1 MITQVPSLANTQVK
15 NSVLLKNTQ
24 KGSNIKTS
32 AEVQKNPDAVMEA
45 MNFAGAQN
53 KVSFGALNGREMNQA
68 IVKPLNKY
76 ISGLESFGMVKRF
89 NSSFAAKIRNR
100 KLLEMDDEKLL
111 KVIKNDESLKD
122 LYEAIGG
129 RFLTNPQM
137 DMVKSVN
144 ENPQNFTTPISFVD
158 NHNKSMSTMREYLRT
173 YVDEISKAFEER
185 SASAMGDKIRN
196 EKLLELN
203 DEELYKRVMTDNRL
217 AGLFKVMGGSFVQ
230 QDEQGIKKLTHKFED
245 NKTAFR
251 TMRDYFET
259 FVDESAAA
267 NREFPKELDDFSLG
281 VISNLKPSVMDSY
294 FLKDFN
300 QTTFP
305 LMANKV
311 RNGKLTE
318 LADKELYDRVA
329 SDSDLL
335 RLFKALGGS
344 KPEKEELET
353 VEVVKQHPEN
363 FYTPIPFIK
372 KHNRALSAL
381 REYLGT
387 FDGGV
392 REHALTSE
400 LDKVAAR
407 LKENI
412 SSEILNS
419 YFAEKYPATAV
430 REMPKKVFSYKLS
443 TPAKTETPQNLNDYL
458 NSAAYREKVS
468 AEKFAARTSSPMANR
483 VRDEKLLEMSD
494 SRLTETV
501 ENDELLY
508 DMYKSLG
515 GRKLSKSERSALA
528 FLTAN
533 ASNLGSLAKG
543 KGLCNSVLGTKMAN
557 DSALNSLRDYFRSF
571 VYNME
576 SHQGRFFN
584 SLDEAVRNANM
595 L

>member
-1 MITQVPSLANTQVK
+1 MITQVSSLANTQVK

-24 KGSNIKTS
+24 KGSNIITS
-32 AEVQKNPDAVMEA
+32 AEVQKNPDAVMDA

-76 ISGLESFGMVKRF
+76 ISGLESFGMVKRL

-111 KVIKNDESLKD
+111 KVIKDDESLKD

-129 RFLTNPQM
+129 RFLTKPQM

-173 YVDEISKAFEER
+173 YVDEFQEFDPNLMKQMDEVVGKTRGFISPSLLEKSNAKVAAMPEISAKKTFSYVPVEDIKIPETFEER
-185 SASAMGDKIRN
+185 SASAVAGKIRD

-203 DEELYKRVMTDNRL
+203 DEELYNKALNDNRFAEL
-217 AGLFKVMGGSFVQ
+217 YKAMGGKFIQPKQ
-230 QDEQGIKKLTHKFED
+230 QDFVGYVNAHKQDFPYGVPLVD
-245 NKTAFR
+245 NKNNALS
-251 TMRDYFET
+251 TMRDYFKT
-259 FVDESAAA
+259 FVDKTAAE
-267 NREFPKELDDFSLG
+267 NNKFPRELDEYTMGLIPG
-281 VISNLKPSVMDSY
+281 INPSTMD
-294 FLKDFN
+294 N
-300 QTTFP
+300 
-305 LMANKV
+305 
-311 RNGKLTE
+311 
-318 LADKELYDRVA
+318 
-329 SDSDLL
+329 
-335 RLFKALGGS
+335 
-344 KPEKEELET
+344 
-353 VEVVKQHPEN
+353 
-363 FYTPIPFIK
+363 
-372 KHNRALSAL
+372 
-381 REYLGT
+381 
-387 FDGGV
+387 
-392 REHALTSE
+392 
-400 LDKVAAR
+400 
-407 LKENI
+407 
-412 SSEILNS
+412 
-419 YFAEKYPATAV
+419 YFAEVKAN
-430 REMPKKVFSYKLS
+430 KKELPRRTFSYRLS

-483 VRDEKLLEMSD
+483 VRDEKLLEMND

-515 GRKLSKSERSALA
+515 GRKLSKSERRALA

-533 ASNLGSLAKG
+533 ASDLGSLAKG

>member
-1 MITQVPSLANTQVK
+1 MITQVSSLANTQVK
-15 NSVLLKNTQ
+15 NSVFLKNTQ
-24 KGSNIKTS
+24 KGSNIITS

-53 KVSFGALNGREMNQA
+53 KISFGALNGREMNQA

-76 ISGLESFGMVKRF
+76 ISGLESFGMVKRL

-111 KVIKNDESLKD
+111 KVIKDDESLKD

-129 RFLTNPQM
+129 RFLTKPQM

-245 NKTAFR
+245 NKTAFG

-335 RLFKALGGS
+335 RLFKALGGR
-344 KPEKEELET
+344 KLTKAERET

-363 FYTPIPFIK
+363 FYTPITYVK

-392 REHALTSE
+392 RENVLASE

-412 SSEILNS
+412 PSEALNS

-430 REMPKKVFSYKLS
+430 REMPKRAFLYRLS

-458 NSAAYREKVS
+458 NSAAYREKLS

-515 GRKLSKSERSALA
+515 GRKLSKSERRALA

-533 ASNLGSLAKG
+533 ASDLGSLAKG

>member
-1 MITQVPSLANTQVK
+1 MITQVSSLADTQVK
-15 NSVLLKNTQ
+15 NRVLSKNTQ
-24 KGSNIKTS
+24 KGSNIKIST
-32 AEVQKNPDAVMEA
+32 EVQKNPDAVMAA

-53 KVSFGALNGREMNQA
+53 KVSFGALNGKTLGQA
-68 IVKPLNKY
+68 FAEPLNKY
-76 ISGLESFGMVKRF
+76 VAGLKSFGMLERF
-89 NSSFAAKIRNR
+89 NSSLAGKVKTN

-111 KVIKNDESLKD
+111 KVIKYDESLKD

-129 RFLTNPQM
+129 RFLTKPQM
-137 DMVKSVN
+137 DVVKSVN
-144 ENPQNFTTPISFVD
+144 ENPQNFPTPILFVD
-158 NHNKSMSTMREYLRT
+158 NHNKSMSTMRKYLET
-173 YVDEISKAFEER
+173 CVDEISKAFEER

-203 DEELYKRVMTDNRL
+203 DEELYKRIMTDNQL
-217 AGLFKVMGGSFVQ
+217 AELFKVMGGSFVQ
-230 QDEQGIKKLTHKFED
+230 QDEQGIKKLTHKFKD
-245 NKTAFR
+245 NKTAFG

-267 NREFPKELDDFSLG
+267 NSEFPKELDDFSLG
-281 VISNLKPSVMDSY
+281 LISELKPSVMDSY

-300 QTTFP
+300 QWNFP
-305 LMANKV
+305 FMANKV

-318 LADKELYDRVA
+318 LADKELYNRVV

-335 RLFKALGGS
+335 RLFKALGGR
-344 KPEKEELET
+344 KLTKAERET

-363 FYTPIPFIK
+363 FYTPITYVE

-400 LDKVAAR
+400 LDKVVAR

-412 SSEILNS
+412 PSEALNS

-430 REMPKKVFSYKLS
+430 REMPKRAFSYRLS
-443 TPAKTETPQNLNDYL
+443 TPAKTETPKNLNDYL
-458 NSAAYREKVS
+458 NSAAYREKAL
-468 AEKFAARTSSPMANR
+468 AEKFEARTSSPMANK

-508 DMYKSLG
+508 NMYKSLG
-515 GRKLSKSERSALA
+515 GKKLSKSEQRALA
-528 FLTAN
+528 FMTAN
-533 ASNLGSLAKG
+533 ASNLGNLVKG
-543 KGLCNSVLGTKMAN
+543 KGLGNSVLGTKMSN

-584 SLDEAVRNANM
+584 GLDDAARNAKM